1 MMSVEHWWNDTDRG
15 NLKYSEK
22 DLSQCHFVITNLTW
36 TALGSKPSLR
46 GGGPVMTA
54 CFEGLI

>member
-1 MMSVEHWWNDTDRG
+1 MMCLEYWWNDTDRG

-22 DLSQCHFVITNLTW
+22 DLFQCHVVITNLTW
-36 TALGSKPSLR
+36 TDLRSKPILR
-46 GGGPVMTA
+46 GGGPVITA